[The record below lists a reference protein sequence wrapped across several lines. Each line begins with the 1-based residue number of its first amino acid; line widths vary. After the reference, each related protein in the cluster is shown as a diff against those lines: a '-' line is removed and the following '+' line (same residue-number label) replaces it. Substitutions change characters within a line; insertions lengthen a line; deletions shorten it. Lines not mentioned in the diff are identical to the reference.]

1 MRAIVAIGGGNLAA
15 GETLAIDRTIVSLSE
30 KVTPSVLFLPTASH
44 DSRAYVEEFTAA
56 YHQLGCTVKA
66 LLLWENAPDAQTL
79 RETIL
84 SSDIIYVGGGDTE
97 DMLRVWHETGV
108 DVLLKEAWECGIV
121 LSGLS
126 AGALCWFH
134 RGLTDRMV
142 DGQSTLVWCDGLG
155 LIPYHVGPHY
165 DEEFWSAFDDFMPE
179 ADRPGIALENN
190 TALMMLDDRLSILHS
205 SENNHAWLLRP
216 ENGTVRKCVYEGGF
230 I

>member
-30 KVTPSVLFLPTASH
+30 KLAPHVLFLPTASH
-44 DSRAYVEEFTAA
+44 DSSAYVAEFTAA
-56 YHQLGCTVKA
+56 YTRLGCTVEA
-66 LLLWENAPDAQTL
+66 LLLWDHAPDAQAL

-97 DMLRVWHETGV
+97 DMLRIWHETGV
-108 DVLLKEAWECGIV
+108 DALLKEAWERGIV

-142 DGQSTLVWCDGLG
+142 DGESTLVWCDGLG
-155 LIPYHVGPHY
+155 LIPYNVGVHY
-165 DEEFWSAFDDFMPE
+165 DEAFWAAFDSFMPG

-190 TALMMLDDRLSILHS
+190 TAMMVLDDRLSILHAN
-205 SENNHAWLLRP
+205 ETNHAWLLRP
-216 ENGTVRKCVYEGGF
+216 ENGTVHKRAYEGGF